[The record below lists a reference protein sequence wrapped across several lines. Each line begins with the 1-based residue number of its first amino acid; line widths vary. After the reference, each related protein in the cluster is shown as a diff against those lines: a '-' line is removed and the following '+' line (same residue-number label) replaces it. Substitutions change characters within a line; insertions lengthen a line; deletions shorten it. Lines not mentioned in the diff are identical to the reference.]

1 MYHEEDAD
9 LSIIQ
14 GRKVAIIGYG
24 SQGHAHALNLR
35 DSGVDVRVGLKD
47 GSPSRAKA
55 EAEGLRVVSVAEAV
69 KESTVIMILA
79 PDHLQRH
86 IYTDSILPNLK
97 DGDALFFGHGFN
109 IRFGYIKPTASVDVC
124 MVAPK
129 GPGHLVRREYAAG
142 RGVPVIVAV
151 EQDSTG
157 NAWPLTLSYAK
168 AIGGLRAGGILTTF
182 TEETET
188 DLFGEQSVLCG
199 GASQLVMYGFEVLTE
214 AGYQPEVAY
223 FECLHE
229 LKLIVDLMY
238 EGGIAKQRWSVSDTA
253 EFGDYVSGPQAAQR
267 VAKPIV
273 LIAEELSP
281 ATLEALG
288 PDFEVVNCDGANRA
302 ELLAALAKGVD
313 AVLIRSATKMDAEA
327 IAAAKGLKVIARAGV
342 GLDNVDIPAATAA
355 GVMVVNAPT
364 SNIVSAAELAI
375 ALLMASAR
383 FVSPAHAALRNGKWA
398 RSKYTGAEIFEKTL
412 GIVGFGRIGQLV
424 AHRMQAFGMDVVAYD
439 PYLQPARAAQL
450 GVRLV
455 ELDELLKV
463 SDFITIHLP
472 KTKETANLIGVEA
485 LKKVKSTV
493 RIINAARGGVLDEAA
508 LFDAITEGRVAGAG
522 LDVFSTEPCTDSPL
536 FTLDQ
541 VVATPHLGASTDEA
555 QERAG
560 IAVAVSVRKALA
572 GELVPDAVNVKGG
585 AIHEEIRP
593 SLPLVEK
600 MAQIATAIAG
610 EAPVSMD
617 LTVKGEI
624 SEHDSSILATSALK
638 GALLG
643 CGLLDVTYVNA
654 PALAAER
661 GVTSSVTTDPESPE
675 YRSMISLR
683 AALADGK
690 IVTVDGTLMGIRK
703 VEKII
708 AIDSFD
714 LDLPPTENLL
724 FLRYSDKPGV
734 VGAVG
739 NALGKA
745 GINIAGMQVAR
756 SSAGGNALMA
766 LTVDSQISDE
776 LITSVKKETGAEL
789 VRSVTLVG

>member
-1 MYHEEDAD
+1 VT
-9 LSIIQ
+9 IT
-14 GRKVAIIGYG
+14 K
-24 SQGHAHALNLR
+24 
-35 DSGVDVRVGLKD
+35 K
-47 GSPSRAKA
+47 
-55 EAEGLRVVSVAEAV
+55 
-69 KESTVIMILA
+69 
-79 PDHLQRH
+79 
-86 IYTDSILPNLK
+86 
-97 DGDALFFGHGFN
+97 
-109 IRFGYIKPTASVDVC
+109 
-124 MVAPK
+124 
-129 GPGHLVRREYAAG
+129 
-142 RGVPVIVAV
+142 
-151 EQDSTG
+151 
-157 NAWPLTLSYAK
+157 
-168 AIGGLRAGGILTTF
+168 
-182 TEETET
+182 
-188 DLFGEQSVLCG
+188 
-199 GASQLVMYGFEVLTE
+199 
-214 AGYQPEVAY
+214 
-223 FECLHE
+223 
-229 LKLIVDLMY
+229 
-238 EGGIAKQRWSVSDTA
+238 
-253 EFGDYVSGPQAAQR
+253 AAQR

-327 IAAAKGLKVIARAGV
+327 IAAAKGLKVIARGGV

-375 ALLMASAR
+375 SLLMASAR
-383 FVSPAHAALRNGKWA
+383 FISPAHAALRNGKWA

-455 ELDELLKV
+455 ELDELLKI

-472 KTKETANLIGVEA
+472 KTKETANLIGVDA
-485 LKKVKSTV
+485 LKKVKPSV
-493 RIINAARGGVLDEAA
+493 RIINAARGGVLDEGA

-522 LDVFSTEPCTDSPL
+522 LDVFATEPCTDSPL

-617 LTVKGEI
+617 LTVKGDI
-624 SEHDSSILATSALK
+624 SGHDSSILATSALK
-638 GALLG
+638 GALLA
-643 CGLLDVTYVNA
+643 CGLSDVTYVNA

-661 GVTSSVTTDPESPE
+661 GVTSAVTTDPESPE

-708 AIDSFD
+708 AIDGFD

-756 SSAGGNALMA
+756 SAAGGDALMA
-766 LTVDSQISDE
+766 ITVDSLISDD
-776 LITSVKKETGAEL
+776 ITESVKKETGANV